1 MSCNVT
7 DLTVKWT
14 LKLSNLQNGISFAA
28 DLLPPLTYIILL
40 LPLSKLQICCR
51 NRLARGLQL
60 THTYLGNLQLV
71 SQYLTILGSL
81 ALALRDT
88 VQAREILRSSLT
100 LAKKLY
106 DIPTQIWVLS
116 VLTGT
121 YLSYLRPSL
130 RMQQIYHD
138 FKCSLDAHFVEEYL
152 DCHISVMPFF
162 LIYCVHFWFEL
173 LMINLG

>member
-1 MSCNVT
+1 
-7 DLTVKWT
+7 
-14 LKLSNLQNGISFAA
+14 
-28 DLLPPLTYIILL
+28 
-40 LPLSKLQICCR
+40 LQICCR

-121 YLSYLRPSL
+121 YLSYVRLPSL
-130 RMQQIYHD
+130 RMQQIYYD
-138 FKCSLDAHFVEEYL
+138 FKCSLVAHFVDEYL
-152 DCHISVMPFF
+152 DCHLSVMPFL
-162 LIYCVHFWFEL
+162 LIYCAHFLFEL
-173 LMINLG
+173 FDDKPCVRVAGM